1 MAEVADGDAPIDGD
15 LALVGVIL
23 ANNHAEQCGLAGS
36 VRTDE
41 ADLLAFLDG
50 RGRLDEEDLVA
61 ILLANAVE
69 TNHVCT
75 GLEKLRRLYAGP
87 VIRSEVN
94 SRLTMRRSREFP
106 TTPVCEQILRA
117 TADFEE
123 KFFTCKG
130 TQAESLSR
138 EFIRKRRM
146 PVRPLD
152 TLIAIKVI
160 NLMPGLRQNDRRVG
174 ATLIEHFNR
183 RTGRCDPGL
192 NRLAEMLGLC
202 VRTVIRSTQRLET
215 VGLFRKV
222 RHGGYSNRNSYEPN
236 WARIANS
243 PKLWTRGFQ
252 FRGR

>member
-1 MAEVADGDAPIDGD
+1 
-15 LALVGVIL
+15 
-23 ANNHAEQCGLAGS
+23 
-36 VRTDE
+36 
-41 ADLLAFLDG
+41 
-50 RGRLDEEDLVA
+50 
-61 ILLANAVE
+61 
-69 TNHVCT
+69 
-75 GLEKLRRLYAGP
+75 
-87 VIRSEVN
+87 
-94 SRLTMRRSREFP
+94 MRRSREFP
-106 TTPVCEQILRA
+106 TTPVCERILRA

-138 EFIRKRRM
+138 EFIRKQRM

-160 NLMPGLRQNDRRVG
+160 NLMPGLRQSDRRVG

-202 VRTVIRSTQRLET
+202 VRTIIRSTQRLET

-236 WARIANS
+236 WASREFSKALDSWFSVQRSLDQQNCVLVQPKESSQGLQPLANF
-243 PKLWTRGFQ
+243 L
-252 FRGR
+252 GREEPNNE